1 MFLPT
6 EADAQRE
13 VQVAEKKQ
21 TNVPEEQRQLLL
33 KEQDSCFSDPGEWGR
48 MKQFRRLELK
58 AVRCTAWSV
67 HRSGLM
73 ETSQRS
79 KRGPSLHLFFL
90 IFLGCTV
97 IEVHVQIILFAQG
110 IFI

>member
-58 AVRCTAWSV
+58 AVRCSAWSV

-79 KRGPSLHLFFL
+79 KRGPSLHLFF
-90 IFLGCTV
+90 
-97 IEVHVQIILFAQG
+97 
-110 IFI
+110 